1 MKKGIAFLLALAMSV
16 PLIGC
21 SSDGG
26 TSSGSGEGNSQAAS
40 QTGDESSASGDK
52 IVLDVVTMTG
62 YGNGLEANK
71 EFMKKYTEEVNPN
84 VEINLEELSIDGSEW
99 NVYVSKLATMAASGT
114 LPDVFD
120 MATEGIQM
128 VYKNNLAQPL
138 NTYFDS
144 HEGIYE
150 SVLEDTYDPKL
161 IEPFINGED
170 VYGLVT
176 MWNPCITHLNTDYLE
191 EATYP
196 FQVRTGIPTSSC
208 GTAKP

>member
-84 VEINLEELSIDGSEW
+84 VEINLEELSIDGLS
-99 NVYVSKLATMAASGT
+99 
-114 LPDVFD
+114 
-120 MATEGIQM
+120 
-128 VYKNNLAQPL
+128 
-138 NTYFDS
+138 
-144 HEGIYE
+144 
-150 SVLEDTYDPKL
+150 L
-161 IEPFINGED
+161 IHI
-170 VYGLVT
+170 
-176 MWNPCITHLNTDYLE
+176 
-191 EATYP
+191 
-196 FQVRTGIPTSSC
+196 
-208 GTAKP
+208 

>member
-1 MKKGIAFLLALAMSV
+1 MVIPYTTPVSYTHLDVYKRQRKKEMKKGIAFLLALAMSV

-99 NVYVSKLATMAASGT
+99 NVYVSCLLYTSYRG
-114 LPDVFD
+114 
-120 MATEGIQM
+120 
-128 VYKNNLAQPL
+128 
-138 NTYFDS
+138 
-144 HEGIYE
+144 
-150 SVLEDTYDPKL
+150 
-161 IEPFINGED
+161 
-170 VYGLVT
+170 
-176 MWNPCITHLNTDYLE
+176 THLYLIWSSVDYYTDWKE
-191 EATYP
+191 K
-196 FQVRTGIPTSSC
+196 FDN
-208 GTAKP
+208 